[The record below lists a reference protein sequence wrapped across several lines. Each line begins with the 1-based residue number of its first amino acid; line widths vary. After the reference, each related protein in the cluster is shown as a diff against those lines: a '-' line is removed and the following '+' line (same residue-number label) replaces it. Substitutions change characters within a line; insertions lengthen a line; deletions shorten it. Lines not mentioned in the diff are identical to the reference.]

1 MSTQITPEW
10 IEYNR
15 RLAAKGDGV
24 AGAIVDL
31 YDHAAHLAFGL
42 RATLPVLARFD
53 ASAYREAQNR
63 LAKWNAA
70 RQQAQEARS

>member
-31 YDHAAHLAFGL
+31 YDHAAHLAAGL
-42 RATLPVLARFD
+42 RDALPVLGRFD
-53 ASAYREAQNR
+53 ATAHKEATNR

-70 RQQAQEARS
+70 RQQAPEARS